1 MHFTRAGEL
10 KLMASPQDERFAGIV
25 FQGIWVTA
33 GIEIEFFWRSG

>member
-25 FQGIWVTA
+25 FQGLEHL
-33 GIEIEFFWRSG
+33 GDGRYRD